1 MKELVSTQ
9 QINLGFT
16 NNFTTNNGNTST
28 SNNVTNG
35 NSQRRYAVLSTEW
48 ISAIGEELG
57 MHPLP
62 DSLLKRL
69 AEDASYRLREV
80 LHKCVTR
87 LNHSRRQKLTSS
99 DVNSVITKLSDAEPI
114 FGASNHMPSYH
125 NEAQVFVPHE
135 DIIDV
140 TAKATDNVNI
150 SQISGSYLLETE
162 VFDSKLIESRHTYA
176 KKALKILFNGSQKT
190 FQVLLND
197 CATNPQ
203 LESEGII
210 DTLISTAR
218 STVISNN
225 AQYTRVTTRTC
236 QLIIAI
242 ASNDEAVY
250 PYHLNSVEKL
260 TELLLELLLGQSFI
274 NPFVESLFR
283 TCALKLMLR
292 WPSMVDKFVPMLKDV
307 LLKDE
312 NDNSVAIKK
321 KRMTAMELLAGVQP
335 LVYFQEKSASPLSL
349 ENILPAA
356 KSGST
361 FWQQIAVS
369 NFGLNLAICALV
381 KSNQQQPDRQLIM
394 EHFGDAILPYLST
407 RKLYNDNKGKEK
419 CRTCTV
425 LPIIVRSKI
434 KYANIQTNSK
444 AFIDRQTAFPDSVL
458 RGPRRE
464 IRFAFAG
471 GRPVAPNNLRRV
483 SLRASYQILRSDT
496 RATSAHIASHR
507 LLILKDKKP
516 NFRNV
521 YSLSDINL

>member
-1 MKELVSTQ
+1 MKELMSAQ
-9 QINLGFT
+9 QTNLGFT

-57 MHPLP
+57 IHPLP

-87 LNHSRRQKLTSS
+87 LNHSRKQKLTSS

-140 TAKATDNVNI
+140 TAKATNNVNI
-150 SQISGSYLLETE
+150 SQISGPYLVETE

-292 WPSMVDKFVPMLKDV
+292 WPSVVDKFVPMLKDV

-312 NDNSVAIKK
+312 KDNSVAIKK

-335 LVYFQEKSASPLSL
+335 LVYFQEKPGTPLSL
-349 ENILPAA
+349 ANILPSA

-361 FWQQIAVS
+361 FWQQIA
-369 NFGLNLAICALV
+369 LAICALV
-381 KSNQQQPDRQLIM
+381 KSNQQEPDRQLIM
-394 EHFGDAILPYLST
+394 EHFGDAILPYLAT
-407 RKLYNDNKGKEK
+407 RKLDEDNNEKEK
-419 CRTCTV
+419 FRTFTA

-444 AFIDRQTAFPDSVL
+444 FVDRQTAFPDSVL

-483 SLRASYQILRSDT
+483 NLRASYQILRSDT
-496 RATSAHIASHR
+496 RATNAHIASHR

-516 NFRNV
+516 NFRNL